1 MNQTAESNSYLTAV
15 MTLYMQ
21 MPETPMR
28 VSSADCVIT
37 NTWDRAFS
45 QLEHVEPVML
55 CRSGGRLTCL
65 PPPSQVLF
73 SDAKSIERRA
83 ESGVRNH
90 FREARFTIAFVTHIV
105 CACDRHATVESK
117 GVHPG

>member
-15 MTLYMQ
+15 MTLYLQ

-55 CRSGGRLTCL
+55 CRSGGRLT
-65 PPPSQVLF
+65 
-73 SDAKSIERRA
+73 
-83 ESGVRNH
+83 
-90 FREARFTIAFVTHIV
+90 
-105 CACDRHATVESK
+105 
-117 GVHPG
+117 